1 MKPNKRILATAMAQ
15 LAVFSC
21 ASPPTT
27 PSGKKP
33 DPTQEE
39 IFLPA
44 ANVWKAS
51 LVHDPGVGIW
61 TVAALKIF
69 DYLGCPEVV
78 GMDDKGRFTILTS
91 YSGKWTP
98 YETIFDGKWL
108 GGIAHADMDPRKPGK
123 ELYTGSQRGNLYQI
137 WPHPHQAFDTNVV
150 AYLPGFEIHTIVAG
164 DLDPDRSGNEI
175 LVFTRPGRL
184 FLVTANPQA
193 PSGFDTKLL
202 QEIPGRIREALVLP
216 AKPGEAPEIATVS
229 VAGKLEL
236 LRLTPSGPQWR
247 TIAER
252 PMGMGR
258 IAMRPQRD
266 AEPLL
271 LYTSC
276 DDGVVL
282 RHERDAAGA
291 WKSETIYAGPQGP
304 RGVAA
309 GRFHEDPSKETIAV
323 FGYSKEVH
331 VLTRESSG
339 WSVESVFTDRDKGHW
354 LCAAELDGRNGTD
367 EILASGYGGRI
378 VLISRPPGY
387 GISKEIPIGP
397 RLPKTNPKGSP

>member
-1 MKPNKRILATAMAQ
+1 MKVRKVIFAAAIGQIAAL
-15 LAVFSC
+15 SC
-21 ASPPTT
+21 ASPPEAL
-27 PSGKKP
+27 SWKKP

-39 IFLPA
+39 VFLPA
-44 ANVWKAS
+44 ASGWKAS

-69 DYLGCPEVV
+69 ESLGCPEVV

-108 GGIAHADMDPRKPGK
+108 GGLAHVDVDPRKPGK

-137 WPHPHQAFDTNVV
+137 WPHPHQAFDTSVI
-150 AYLPGFEIHTIVAG
+150 AFLPGLEIHTIVAG
-164 DLDPDRSGNEI
+164 DLDPARTGNEI

-193 PSGFDTKLL
+193 PSGFDTTLL
-202 QEIPGRIREALVLP
+202 QEIQGRIREALVLP

-229 VAGKLEL
+229 VAGKFEL
-236 LRLTPSGPQWR
+236 LRLTPTGPQWR
-247 TIAER
+247 TVSER

-258 IAMRPQRD
+258 IAMRPHRD
-266 AEPLL
+266 GDPLT

-276 DDGVVL
+276 DDGIVL
-282 RHERDAAGA
+282 RHERGAAGT

-309 GRFHEDPSKETIAV
+309 GRFHEDPAKETIAV
-323 FGYSKEVH
+323 FGYGKEVH
-331 VLTRESSG
+331 VLTREPSG
-339 WSVESVFTDRDKGHW
+339 WIVESVFTDRDKGHW
-354 LCAAELDGRNGTD
+354 LSAAELDGRNGTD

-387 GISKEIPIGP
+387 GISKHIPTA
-397 RLPKTNPKGSP
+397 PKPAQSSLGGNP